1 MKNVNML
8 VCLLVCSFL
17 TVATCTGEENSKP
30 AVTPDSQVYIVGGGI
45 AGLSAAVFAI
55 RDGHVPAKNIHV
67 LEQMNFMGG
76 AMDGVASPVDGYK
89 SRGARLINKK
99 RYTCYWNLLDSIPVP
114 EEQEAVMKEGR
125 KPENL
130 SAYDPKK
137 SIKDEIFEYNQSGKL
152 KLNASYSR
160 IFGLDQKRLD
170 SSTYSLSFKDR
181 MALIKLVAW
190 TSEKDTSG
198 KRISDYFQ
206 PSFFKSNFWY
216 MFAPLFGFDS
226 WHSLTEFKRYIHR
239 FIDDVDDLA
248 DLGREGWNTPY
259 ENQSY
264 VIKPIVRWLAYQ
276 GVDFQY
282 GCKVY
287 DVDFKPLATEKTVE
301 KFYYKQNGQDKT
313 IALNN
318 GDYILMSIGSKVA
331 DSSEGTMDT
340 TAELIRDKRD
350 GSWTLWENMARK
362 QPDIMGHPEAFNSNI
377 NECKWSV
384 WSLTSKSKFLHDHIM
399 NFSKA
404 TVMGQQ
410 HIVSFAESN
419 WGYGMH
425 IPFQPF
431 YKGQPE
437 DTTVYLGYT
446 LIGNTKG
453 NYIKKEP
460 HECTGRELLA
470 EMLYHFGIVDHL
482 DEIAKESK
490 INFYNEPY
498 VVSHWQPRKIG
509 DRPDVVPKGSTNF
522 ALLGEYVEIPETS
535 TYMVDY
541 STQSAMMGVYTLLNV
556 DKKVPEPH
564 VTYHNPFVLLKA
576 LYHISK

>member
-1 MKNVNML
+1 M
-8 VCLLVCSFL
+8 CLLVCSFL
-17 TVATCTGEENSKP
+17 TVATCTGEEKSNP
-30 AVTPDSQVYIVGGGI
+30 VITPDSQVYIVGGGI
-45 AGLSAAVFAI
+45 AGLSAAVFAV
-55 RDGHVPAKNIHV
+55 RDGKIPAKNVHV
-67 LEQMNFMGG
+67 LEQKNFMGG
-76 AMDGVASPVDGYK
+76 AMDGEISPVDGYK

-99 RYTCYWNLLDSIPVP
+99 RYTCYWNLLDSIPVS
-114 EEQEAVMKEGR
+114 EELEAVMKEGM

-130 SAYDPKK
+130 GAYDPKT
-137 SIKDEIFEYNQSGKL
+137 SIKDEIFDYNQSGKL

-264 VIKPIVRWLAYQ
+264 IIKPIVRWLAYQ

-282 GCKVY
+282 GCKVN
-287 DVDFKPLATEKTVE
+287 DVDFKPSSTEKTIE
-301 KFYYKQNGQDKT
+301 RFYYKQNGQDKS

-318 GDYILMSIGSKVA
+318 GDYILISIGSKVA

-350 GSWTLWENMARK
+350 GSWTLWENMAKK

-377 NECKWSV
+377 NESKWAV

-410 HIVSFAESN
+410 HIISFAESN
-419 WGYGMH
+419 WGYGLH
-425 IPFQPF
+425 IPFQPL

-453 NYIKKEP
+453 NYITKEP
-460 HECTGRELLA
+460 HECTGKELLA

-490 INFYNEPY
+490 MNFYNEPY

-541 STQSAMMGVYTLLNV
+541 STQSAMMGIYTLLNV
-556 DKKVPEPH
+556 DKEIPEPH
-564 VTYHNPFVLLKA
+564 VTYRNPYTLLRA